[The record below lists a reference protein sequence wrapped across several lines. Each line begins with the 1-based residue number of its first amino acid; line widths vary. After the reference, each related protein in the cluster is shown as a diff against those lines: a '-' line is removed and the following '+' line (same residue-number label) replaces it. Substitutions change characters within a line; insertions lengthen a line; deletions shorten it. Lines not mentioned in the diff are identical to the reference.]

1 MISRRTF
8 LKGVAAGAT
17 ALAVGSGD
25 VLVAR
30 ASGHGHGGHKV
41 IPPDEA
47 ISLLRKGNE
56 RYASMHRLPDPGVG
70 PAARQPLTKGQWPY
84 ATILSCAD
92 SRVPPELIFDEGLGR
107 LFIVRNAGNVVDA
120 VSLGSIEYA
129 SLHSTS
135 RLILVLGHESC
146 GAVGA
151 AVKAF
156 EHPGGKE
163 TPSIE
168 SIVELL
174 MPAVKAAKAKTGAS
188 GKDLV
193 EAAVRENVRMMTN
206 KILAESK
213 ALKKMVDKGELKVV
227 GGYYSLHT
235 GKTEIWA

>member
-1 MISRRTF
+1 MVSRRTF
-8 LKGVAAGAT
+8 LKGVAASAAAV
-17 ALAVGSGD
+17 ALSRGEVIPAYAS
-25 VLVAR
+25 
-30 ASGHGHGGHKV
+30 SGHGHGGHKV
-41 IPPDEA
+41 ISPDEA
-47 ISLLRKGNE
+47 ISLLRKGNS
-56 RYASMHRLPDPGVG
+56 RYATMNRLSDPGVG
-70 PAARQPLTKGQWPY
+70 PAARMPLTKGQWPY
-84 ATILSCAD
+84 ATVLSCAD

-107 LFIVRNAGNVVDA
+107 LFIVRNAGNLVDD

-163 TPSIE
+163 TPAIE
-168 SIVELL
+168 KIVEML
-174 MPAVKAAKAKTGAS
+174 MPAVKKAKAKTGAS

-193 EAAVRENVRMMTN
+193 EAAIRENVKMMVA
-206 KILAESK
+206 KVKESK
-213 ALKKMVDKGELKVV
+213 ELKKMVDHGELKVV

-235 GKTEIWA
+235 GKVDIWA